1 MSTLLTVLKS
11 ATRMPFFETGV
22 EGWDYATYGGT
33 VFLVEVEGKP
43 YAITASHV
51 RRDFAW
57 KELCITDEK
66 HGREIAG
73 LKTVHHAS
81 DLVGDAEGT
90 DFGDIAVIEFS
101 DDVTTDF
108 FAYLYPL
115 NAETTDR
122 AETGDALIAYGS
134 PKQMS
139 EIDDETIKPVFAALG
154 FVDTGPHAHDG
165 FLRTAAGRWADPVLT
180 SLSGMS
186 GGPVFNTTKDVL
198 SGVMIRGGV
207 NGQNASAKFIDIE
220 DVMQLVGAIHS
231 GKSGMTYL
239 KTVKHPASI

>member
-1 MSTLLTVLKS
+1 MTSLLTVLK
-11 ATRMPFFETGV
+11 AAARMPFFETGV
-22 EGWDYATYGGT
+22 VGWDYATYGGT
-33 VFLVEVEGKP
+33 VFLVEIEGKP

-90 DFGDIAVIEFS
+90 DFGDVTVIEFS
-101 DDVTTDF
+101 DDVTPEF
-108 FAYLYPL
+108 FAHLYPL
-115 NAETTDR
+115 NAETTGR
-122 AETGDALIAYGS
+122 AEAGDALIAYGS

-154 FVDTGPHAHDG
+154 FVDTGPHAHDP
-165 FLRTAAGRWADPVLT
+165 FLRTAEGQWADPVLT

-186 GGPVFNTTKDVL
+186 GGPIFNTTKDVL
-198 SGVMIRGGV
+198 SGVMIRGGIT
-207 NGQNASAKFIDIE
+207 GQNAFAKFIDIE
-220 DVMQLVGAIHS
+220 DVMRLVGAIHS
-231 GKSGMTYL
+231 GKSGMTYR
-239 KTVKHPASI
+239 KTVKHQA

>member
-1 MSTLLTVLKS
+1 MASLLTVLKA
-11 ATRMPFFETGV
+11 ATRMPFFETGF
-22 EGWDYATYGGT
+22 EGWDYATPGGA
-33 VFLVEVEGKP
+33 VLLVEFEGKP

-57 KELCITDEK
+57 KQLCLTDEK

-73 LKTVHHAS
+73 LKAVQYAA
-81 DLVGDAEGT
+81 DLIGDAEGT
-90 DFGDIAVIEFS
+90 DFGDITVIEFS
-101 DDVTTDF
+101 DDVGTDF
-108 FAYLYPL
+108 FDALYPL
-115 NAETTDR
+115 NASTTGQ

-154 FVDTGPHAHDG
+154 FVDTGPHAHDA
-165 FLRTAAGRWADPVLT
+165 FLRTAEAQWADPVLT
-180 SLSGMS
+180 SLAGMS
-186 GGPVFNTTKDVL
+186 GGGVFNTTKDVL
-198 SGVMIRGGV
+198 SGVMIRGGI

-231 GKSGMTYL
+231 GKSGMTYR